1 MYLVVLLL
9 VRTPLQ
15 AGECVSVERIS
26 TESTTA
32 GIPRQA
38 ASQDRLRREDR
49 PRLEPQQVS
58 VQAEG
63 AKIQEGTQRL
73 HFYVYEESIQT
84 VQVRCL
90 LVQDTRCTSG
100 RRESCSCRSVGAGKE
115 GKALKIRPLKDW
127 TKILTPTAFLPDAL
141 VGIMCVLIAMYALY
155 VCC

>member
-90 LVQDTRCTSG
+90 RAQDT
-100 RRESCSCRSVGAGKE
+100 
-115 GKALKIRPLKDW
+115 
-127 TKILTPTAFLPDAL
+127 
-141 VGIMCVLIAMYALY
+141 
-155 VCC
+155 